1 MTMLPVIIALLAGLT
16 AAPGPEQWSVDL
28 SRPVSAGE
36 RSTIDGLRSAVYQPH
51 RLHREA
57 NAFTAAVDGA
67 GTVDVRGLEPDG
79 DWTEWTETPAVLPT
93 PTQVVQ
99 VRVVFG
105 ETPPRALSMR
115 ASSAAATAPPTRTEA
130 GLTYRIFTTREGLVG
145 GTTAS
150 GHVITERDHFA
161 ALPSRRGLSTKDSG
175 DYTLKVC
182 AENGRCEWAPVWDV
196 GPWNTRDDYWNPPDV
211 RQMWTDL
218 PQGRPQAQA
227 ARQDGYNGG
236 VDQFGRT
243 VRNPAGLDLADGTF
257 WDGLQLTT
265 NAWVTVTYVWTGS
278 GPAGFVRAGEPLNV
292 RNAPNP
298 DAPVVGLAADL
309 AQVRVA
315 CRTDGWY
322 RIAPDM
328 WVAAAYVSGVTDA
341 PTC

>member
-1 MTMLPVIIALLAGLT
+1 MIIALLAGLT
-16 AAPGPEQWSVDL
+16 TAPAPEQWSVDL
-28 SRPVSAGE
+28 ARPVSASGK
-36 RSTIDGLRSAVYQPH
+36 STIDGLRSEVYQPH
-51 RLHREA
+51 RLHRRA
-57 NAFTAAVDGA
+57 NAFTATLDGP

-79 DWTEWTETPAVLPT
+79 DWTEWTEAPAVLAT
-93 PTQVVQ
+93 PTEVVQ
-99 VRVVFG
+99 VRVTFG
-105 ETPPRALSMR
+105 DAPPHSLSMR
-115 ASSAAATAPPTRTEA
+115 AVSVPAAAPERTEA
-130 GLTYRIFTTREGLVG
+130 GLSYRIFATREGLVG

-150 GHVITERDHFA
+150 GHVIVERDHFA

-257 WDGLQLTT
+257 WDGLRLTT
-265 NAWVTVTYVWTGS
+265 NAWVTVTYLWTGS
-278 GPAGFVRAGEPLNV
+278 GPAGSVRAGEPLDV
-292 RNAPNP
+292 RSAPNP
-298 DAPVVGLAADL
+298 DAPIVGLAAGL
-309 AQVRVA
+309 AQLRVD

-328 WVAAAYVSGVTDA
+328 WVAAASVLGISNPA
-341 PTC
+341 TC